1 MKPPV
6 NAPTPKP
13 ALQPAKPGL
22 MNAAEKKQFAE
33 ATQWVRPL
41 TRWATRFAMN
51 CPRWVPAGV
60 RNAPLKLS
68 ALILKRYVKTQRQGS
83 C

>member
-6 NAPTPKP
+6 NTPKP
-13 ALQPAKPGL
+13 TLASAKPGL

-41 TRWATRFAMN
+41 TCWATRFSMN
-51 CPRWVPAGV
+51 CPGWVPAGV

-68 ALILKRYVKTQRQGS
+68 ALILKRYVKSQRQGGCS
-83 C
+83 

>member
-6 NAPTPKP
+6 NTPKP
-13 ALQPAKPGL
+13 TLVSAKPGL

-41 TRWATRFAMN
+41 TRWATRFSMN
-51 CPRWVPAGV
+51 CPGWVPEVV

-68 ALILKRYVKTQRQGS
+68 ALILKRYVRAQRQGS

>member
-6 NAPTPKP
+6 NTPKP
-13 ALQPAKPGL
+13 TLVSAKPGL

-41 TRWATRFAMN
+41 TRWATRFSMN
-51 CPRWVPAGV
+51 CPGWVPAGV

-68 ALILKRYVKTQRQGS
+68 ALILKRYVKSQRQGGCS
-83 C
+83 

>member
-6 NAPTPKP
+6 NTPKP
-13 ALQPAKPGL
+13 TLASAKPSL

-41 TRWATRFAMN
+41 TRWATRFSMN
-51 CPRWVPAGV
+51 CPGWVPAGV

-68 ALILKRYVKTQRQGS
+68 ALILKRYVKAHRQGGCS
-83 C
+83 